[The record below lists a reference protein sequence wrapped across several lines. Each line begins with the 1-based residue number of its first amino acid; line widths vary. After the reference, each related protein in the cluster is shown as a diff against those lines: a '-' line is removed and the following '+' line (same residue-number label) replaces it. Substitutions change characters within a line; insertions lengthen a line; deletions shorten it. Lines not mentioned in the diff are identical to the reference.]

1 MKTTEITKKIAEK
14 ISGASK
20 QVSDSVIDEL
30 ANIEIAKRTAWIS
43 ESVKLIAKMENKLQ
57 ILEVCDVVTYDKNGV
72 KQESYSETRFT
83 KVKELKEGITKVY
96 DASDNA
102 LKLNNEEVFEELKMV
117 INSSVVF
124 LV

>member
-14 ISGASK
+14 ISGASE
-20 QVSDSVIDEL
+20 QVSNSVIDEL
-30 ANIEIAKRTAWIS
+30 ANIEIARRTALIS

-57 ILEVCDVVTYDKNGV
+57 LLEVCDVVNYDKNGV

-83 KVKELKEGITKVY
+83 KVKELKEGIAKVY
-96 DASDNA
+96 DASDEA
-102 LKLNNEEVFEELKMV
+102 LKLNNEEVFEELKKV
-117 INSSVVF
+117 INASVVF